1 VVFVERCL
9 GPRYLLFRVST
20 VMAFLYTR
28 EVNHTRTFKMSYAAE
43 FAFSKGV
50 LKNDSFCRNAKRFMT
65 RAEALTEARNLKKEN
80 AGCISRT
87 RIVRTKDPV
96 NFCYRA
102 GRLVQAQVIV
112 RHH

>member
-1 VVFVERCL
+1 
-9 GPRYLLFRVST
+9 
-20 VMAFLYTR
+20 MAFLYTR

-50 LKNDSFCRNAKRFMT
+50 LKNNVFCRNAKRFMT

-80 AGCISRT
+80 ADCISRT

-96 NFCYRA
+96 NYCYRA
-102 GRLVQAQVIV
+102 GRLVPAQVIG